1 MPLFCDVALAV
12 PLDMVFTYAVPPG
25 MEPVVG
31 GRVLVPFRQQRLSG
45 IVVELHDRPP
55 QVLTAQI
62 SASQISA
69 SQVKIKKVIEA
80 LDLSP
85 VLNEHLLKL
94 GKWIADYYLAPVG
107 EVFRTMLPLSA
118 EFKRSVA
125 YRITDQGRTALHLA
139 GMSGSPARSKR
150 SPEQQLVEFRV
161 LDYLAE
167 RENVPE
173 ERLRGATRVASALLA
188 GMVRK
193 KWIAREDVSGAR
205 DAARVV
211 KVAVLLD
218 AEAAEAAPPLDP
230 STSLRAGSRGARPH
244 TSLATVR
251 ATKKLNENQR
261 TLIETLAASGGRLP
275 VEALRG
281 VDVPRTTLGTLVRRG
296 LIRLVDEPLDFT
308 ASEVKLS
315 RLKPRP
321 SPFEFEFSAAQKE
334 ALAKIGEAVASR
346 KFGGLLLHGITGSG
360 KTAVYLAC
368 MRQVLDAGR
377 SSILLVPEIGLTP
390 AVAADLHQVFG
401 DEVAILHSGLS
412 DAERAEQWHRIRRG
426 EARVVAGT
434 RSAVFAP
441 VGDLALII
449 VDEEQDSSYKQEE
462 TPRYHA
468 RDVAVMRAKM
478 AGAGATVVLGSATPS
493 LESYYNAKKNKY
505 ALVELP
511 DRVEMRPLPE
521 VEIVD
526 MRQEFQET
534 GQEQVISRKLAEE
547 IRERLEKK
555 EQVMVLLNRRGYSPV
570 VLCRA
575 CGKTLQCKNCA
586 VSMTHHKRDGKME
599 CHYCGHVEHIPDKCA
614 LCGSEYVYFVGTG
627 SEKLEELL
635 HGMFPQARIGRLDRD
650 TVRGREDFEQ
660 ALNALNEGALDMLVG
675 TQMIAKGH
683 DIHGVTLVGVVGA
696 DMALGLPDFRAAE
709 RTFQLLTQVAGRA
722 GRGQSPGKVVLQTY
736 FQEHYAVQFAARHDF
751 AGFYEKELQFR
762 AWMHYPP
769 YSAIANVLIRSEKLD
784 DALTWSG
791 ELGRWFEKTR
801 HEGIRV
807 LGPAAAPIT
816 RLKRDYRYHFILKSP
831 SREKMNA
838 LLRAMLA
845 EAGARKIPRTQ
856 VIVDV
861 DAVWL
866 M

>member
-12 PLDMVFTYAVPPG
+12 PLDAAFTYAIPAG

-31 GRVLVPFRQQRLSG
+31 GRVLVPFRQQRMSG
-45 IVVELHDRPP
+45 IVVGLHDRFPEIGN
-55 QVLTAQI
+55 A
-62 SASQISA
+62 
-69 SQVKIKKVIEA
+69 QVKIKKVIEA
-80 LDLSP
+80 IDLSP
-85 VLNEHLLKL
+85 VLDDNLLKL
-94 GKWIADYYLAPVG
+94 GKWIADYYLAPLG

-118 EFKRSVA
+118 EFKRAVS
-125 YRITDQGRTALHLA
+125 YRMTEAGGVALHLA
-139 GMSGSPARSKR
+139 GTSGSSARAKR
-150 SPEQQLVEFRV
+150 TPEQQLAEYRV
-161 LDYLAE
+161 LDFLAE
-167 RENVPE
+167 RESASE
-173 ERLRGATRVASALLA
+173 SSLRGAARVTRTLLA

-193 KWIAREDVSGAR
+193 KWIAREDVSATR
-205 DAARVV
+205 DAARLV
-211 KVAVLLD
+211 KIAVLRAAAPGKLNHNQTIVLD
-218 AEAAEAAPPLDP
+218 A
-230 STSLRAGSRGARPH
+230 
-244 TSLATVR
+244 
-251 ATKKLNENQR
+251 
-261 TLIETLAASGGRLP
+261 LAAAGGRVP
-275 VEALRG
+275 VPALREM
-281 VDVPRTTLGTLVRRG
+281 DVPRSTLGTLVRRG
-296 LIRLVDEPLDFT
+296 LVELVDEPQEFT
-308 ASEVKLS
+308 ASKL
-315 RLKPRP
+315 RPRR
-321 SPFEFEFSAAQKE
+321 SPFEFEFSTAQKA
-334 ALAKIGEAVASR
+334 ALATIKQAVNAR
-346 KFGGLLLHGITGSG
+346 EFGGILLHGITGSG

-412 DAERAEQWHRIRRG
+412 NVERAEQWHRIRRG

-505 ALVELP
+505 ALVELR

-534 GQEQVISRKLAEE
+534 GQEQVVSRKLAEE
-547 IRERLEKK
+547 IGQRLEKK

-575 CGKTLQCKNCA
+575 CGKTLQCQNCA
-586 VSMTHHKRDGKME
+586 VSMTHHKREHKME
-599 CHYCGHVEHIPDKCA
+599 CHYCGHVERIPEKCA
-614 LCGSEYVYFVGTG
+614 HCGSEYVHFAGTG

-635 HGMFPQARIGRLDRD
+635 HGLFPQARIGRLDRD
-650 TVRGREDFEQ
+650 TVRGREDFEH

-683 DIHGVTLVGVVGA
+683 DIHGVTLVGVIGA

-722 GRGQSPGKVVLQTY
+722 GRGQTPGKVILQTY

-751 AGFYEKELQFR
+751 AGFYDKELQFR

-769 YSAIANVLIRSEKLD
+769 YNAIANVLIRSEKLD
-784 DALTWSG
+784 EALTWSG

-845 EAGARKIPRTQ
+845 EAALRKIPRTQ

>member
-12 PLDMVFTYAVPPG
+12 PLDTVFTYAIPPG
-25 MEPVVG
+25 MEPVFG
-31 GRVLVPFRQQRLSG
+31 GRVLVPFRQQRMSG
-45 IVVELHDRPP
+45 IVVDVHDRPP
-55 QVLTAQI
+55 QVKT
-62 SASQISA
+62 
-69 SQVKIKKVIEA
+69 KKVLEA

-85 VLNEHLLKL
+85 VLDEQLLKL
-94 GKWIADYYLAPVG
+94 GKWIADYYLAPIG

-118 EFKRSVA
+118 EFKRAIS
-125 YRITDQGRTALHLA
+125 YRITDEGRVALHQA

-150 SPEQQLVEFRV
+150 TPEQQLIEFRV

-167 RENVPE
+167 RESVR
-173 ERLRGATRVASALLA
+173 ERSLRGATRVAKSLLS

-193 KWIAREDVSGAR
+193 KWIAREDVSAAR
-205 DAARVV
+205 DATRLV
-211 KVAVLLD
+211 KVAILL
-218 AEAAEAAPPLDP
+218 AAEEPAPVETGLPP
-230 STSLRAGSRGARPH
+230 SLVEAPIKPAP
-244 TSLATVR
+244 
-251 ATKKLNENQR
+251 KLNANQR
-261 TLIETLAASGGRLP
+261 TLIETLAAAGGRVP
-275 VEALRG
+275 VESLRELEI
-281 VDVPRTTLGTLVRRG
+281 PRTTVGTLVRRG
-296 LIRLVDEPLDFT
+296 LIALVDEPEERT
-308 ASEVKLS
+308 TSK
-315 RLKPRP
+315 LKPRQ
-321 SPFEFEFSAAQKE
+321 SPFEFEFSVAQKE
-334 ALAKIGEAVASR
+334 ALRQIGDAVASR
-346 KFGGLLLHGITGSG
+346 NFAGLLLHGITGSG

-368 MRQVLDAGR
+368 MRQVLDKGR

-441 VGDLALII
+441 VSDLALII

-478 AGAGATVVLGSATPS
+478 AAAVVVLGSATPS
-493 LESYYNAKKNKY
+493 LESYHNAKKHKY

-511 DRVEMRPLPE
+511 DRVEKRPLPE

-534 GQEQVISRKLAEE
+534 GHEQVISRKLAEE
-547 IRERLEKK
+547 IRDRLEKK

-586 VSMTHHKRDGKME
+586 VSMTHHKRERKME
-599 CHYCGHVEHIPDKCA
+599 CHYCGHVEQIPDKCA
-614 LCGSEYVYFVGTG
+614 HCGSEYVYFVGTG

-635 HGMFPQARIGRLDRD
+635 HGMFPQARVGRLDRD
-650 TVRGREDFEQ
+650 TVRGREDFEH

-683 DIHGVTLVGVVGA
+683 DIHGVTLVGVIGA

-722 GRGQSPGKVVLQTY
+722 GRGQTPGKVILQTY
-736 FQEHYAVQFAARHDF
+736 FQDHYAVQFAARHDF

-784 DALTWSG
+784 EALTWSG

-801 HEGIRV
+801 HEDIRV

-831 SREKMNA
+831 SREKMNT

-845 EAGARKIPRTQ
+845 EAAARKIPRTQ
-856 VIVDV
+856 VVVDV

>member
-1 MPLFCDVALAV
+1 MALFCDVALAV
-12 PLDMVFTYAVPPG
+12 PLDMTFTYAIPPG

-45 IVVELHDRPP
+45 IVVELHDRTP
-55 QVLTAQI
+55 QVSSQRN
-62 SASQISA
+62 ASQI
-69 SQVKIKKVIEA
+69 KIKKVIEA
-80 LDLSP
+80 LDLAP
-85 VLNEHLLKL
+85 VLDEHLLKL

-125 YRITDQGRTALHLA
+125 YRITDAGRMALHLA

-150 SPEQQLVEFRV
+150 TPEQQLVEFRV
-161 LDYLAE
+161 LDFLAE
-167 RENVPE
+167 RDDVREGN
-173 ERLRGATRVASALLA
+173 LRGATRAGKALLA

-193 KWIAREDVSGAR
+193 KWIGREDVSAAR
-205 DAARVV
+205 DAARLV
-211 KVAVLLD
+211 KVAVLRGAEER
-218 AEAAEAAPPLDP
+218 AEASPPLDP
-230 STSLRAGSRGARPH
+230 STSLRAGSRDARPS
-244 TSLATVR
+244 TNT
-251 ATKKLNENQR
+251 ATKLNDNQR
-261 TLIETLAASGGRLP
+261 ILIETLAASGGRLP

-281 VDVPRTTLGTLVRRG
+281 LDVPRTTLGTLVRRG
-296 LIRLVDEPLDFT
+296 LIELVDEPEDFT
-308 ASEVKLS
+308 TSK
-315 RLKPRP
+315 LKPRQ
-321 SPFEFEFSAAQKE
+321 SPFEFEFSAAQKA
-334 ALAKIGEAVASR
+334 ALAKIGDAVASR

-449 VDEEQDSSYKQEE
+449 VDEEQDSSYKQED

-478 AGAGATVVLGSATPS
+478 AGATVVLGSATPS

-534 GQEQVISRKLAEE
+534 DQEQVISRKLAEE

-586 VSMTHHKRDGKME
+586 VSMTHHKRERKME
-599 CHYCGHVEHIPDKCA
+599 CHYCGHVERIPDKCA
-614 LCGSEYVYFVGTG
+614 HCGSEYVYFVGTG

-650 TVRGREDFEQ
+650 TVRGREVFEH

-722 GRGQSPGKVVLQTY
+722 GRGQTPGKVVLQTY
-736 FQEHYAVQFAARHDF
+736 FQDHYAVQFAARHDF
-751 AGFYEKELQFR
+751 AGFYDKELQFR

-784 DALTWSG
+784 EALAWSG

-831 SREKMNA
+831 SRERMNA
-838 LLRAMLA
+838 LLRAMLV
-845 EAGARKIPRTQ
+845 EAAARKIPRTQ

>member
-12 PLDMVFTYAVPPG
+12 PLDTVFTYAIPPG

-31 GRVLVPFRQQRLSG
+31 GRVLVPFRQQRMSG

-55 QVLTAQI
+55 QVKT
-62 SASQISA
+62 
-69 SQVKIKKVIEA
+69 KKLIEA
-80 LDLSP
+80 LDLTP
-85 VLNEHLLKL
+85 VLDDQLLKL
-94 GKWIADYYLAPVG
+94 GRWIADYYLAPVG

-118 EFKRSVA
+118 EFKRA
-125 YRITDQGRTALHLA
+125 IFYRITDEGRMALHLA
-139 GMSGSPARSKR
+139 GMSGSPARSK
-150 SPEQQLVEFRV
+150 STPEQQLVEFRV

-167 RENVPE
+167 RESVRE
-173 ERLRGATRVASALLA
+173 GSLRGATRVARSLLN

-193 KWIAREDVSGAR
+193 KWIAREDVSAAR
-205 DAARVV
+205 DATRLV
-211 KVAVLLD
+211 KVAVLL
-218 AEAAEAAPPLDP
+218 AAEEQAPPALDGP
-230 STSLRAGSRGARPH
+230 EARHH
-244 TSLATVR
+244 TNTI
-251 ATKKLNENQR
+251 KKLNENQCI
-261 TLIETLAASGGRLP
+261 LIETLAAAGGRVP
-275 VEALRG
+275 VETLRG
-281 VDVPRTTLGTLVRRG
+281 LDVPRTTLATLVRRG
-296 LIRLVDEPLDFT
+296 LIQLVDEPEDRT
-308 ASEVKLS
+308 TPK
-315 RLKPRP
+315 LKPRQ
-321 SPFEFEFSAAQKE
+321 SPFEFEFNAAQKE
-334 ALAKIGEAVASR
+334 ALRKIGDAVASH
-346 KFGGLLLHGITGSG
+346 KFAGLLLHGITGSG

-368 MRQVLDAGR
+368 MRQVLEQGR

-441 VGDLALII
+441 VSDLALII

-478 AGAGATVVLGSATPS
+478 AGATVVLGSATPS
-493 LESYYNAKKNKY
+493 LESYYNAKKHKY

-511 DRVEMRPLPE
+511 DRVEKRPLPQ

-586 VSMTHHKRDGKME
+586 VSMTHHKREHKME
-599 CHYCGHVEHIPDKCA
+599 CHYCGHVEQIPDKCA
-614 LCGSEYVYFVGTG
+614 HCGSEYVYFVGTG

-650 TVRGREDFEQ
+650 TVRGREDFEH

-696 DMALGLPDFRAAE
+696 DSALGLPDFRAAE

-722 GRGQSPGKVVLQTY
+722 GRGQTPGKVILQTY

-784 DALTWSG
+784 EALTWSG

-838 LLRAMLA
+838 LLRAMLV
-845 EAGARKIPRTQ
+845 EAAARKIPRTQ